1 MLQAKS
7 KNNKTYKNMVAV
19 SNLYQYYWQA
29 LNSLKVPTNQVKN
42 QNYITQLVI
51 NTINA
56 ELQYSPEVQQVTNG
70 IKYKLE
76 FMQMGTIN
84 NCPNLGLLINV
95 IITVNN
101 NGTVM
106 VNTLTLTYESKV
118 TPAFVPNYNYIPYG
132 GYMHTMFNNK
142 LVQLVNY
149 TNYEKLW
156 QIAFINNGRLG
167 IFNG

>member
-70 IKYKLE
+70 IKYELE

-132 GYMHTMFNNK
+132 DYMHIMFNNK

-156 QIAFINNGRLG
+156 QIAFINNG
-167 IFNG
+167 

>member
-70 IKYKLE
+70 IKYELE
-76 FMQMGTIN
+76 FMQMVQQLQQGVNASKVFSNAEVVLNNNCDAYFNSNTYCLKIVTVNGGISTIN
-84 NCPNLGLLINV
+84 L
-95 IITVNN
+95 
-101 NGTVM
+101 
-106 VNTLTLTYESKV
+106 K
-118 TPAFVPNYNYIPYG
+118 
-132 GYMHTMFNNK
+132 NNK
-142 LVQLVNY
+142 LILDATYAIATNNY
-149 TNYEKLW
+149 LNYYNETA
-156 QIAFINNGRLG
+156 I
-167 IFNG
+167 